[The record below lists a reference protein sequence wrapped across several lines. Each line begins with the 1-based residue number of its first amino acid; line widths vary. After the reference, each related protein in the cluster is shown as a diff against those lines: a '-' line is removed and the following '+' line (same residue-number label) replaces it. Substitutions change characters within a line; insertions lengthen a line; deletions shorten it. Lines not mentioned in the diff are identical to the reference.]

1 MQAEETKKNFQAI
14 LDKLELSQGV
24 IEVRAFDI
32 LNETDKRARMLK
44 EAMEVLNN
52 ITDDSSKEDMERAI
66 CVIKNY
72 IPIFLD
78 SVYAANDAAHDLE
91 ENAEHQRETIDNIE
105 YVLDFLFNME

>member
-14 LDKLELSQGV
+14 LDKLEMTQGV

-32 LNETDKRARMLK
+32 LNETDKLARMLK
-44 EAMEVLNN
+44 DIMDILNN
-52 ITDDSSKEDMERAI
+52 MTEESSKEEVNRA
-66 CVIKNY
+66 VVVLKNY
-72 IPIFLD
+72 IPILLS
-78 SVYAANDAAHDLE
+78 SVYAANDASHILE